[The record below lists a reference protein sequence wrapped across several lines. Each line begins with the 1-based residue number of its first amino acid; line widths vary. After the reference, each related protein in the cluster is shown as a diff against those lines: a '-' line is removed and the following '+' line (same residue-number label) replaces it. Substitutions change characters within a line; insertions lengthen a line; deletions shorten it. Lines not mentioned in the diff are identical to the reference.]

1 MAPFK
6 KTLLTVQQA
15 AELIGVTRGRVVQM
29 LQDGILSGQQY
40 PPVPYGRWLISYDAA
55 KHVAD
60 TKPPTGR
67 PRSGS

>member
-15 AELIGVTRGRVVQM
+15 AELIGVTRGRIVQM
-29 LQDGILSGQQY
+29 LQNGILSGEQF
-40 PPVPYGRWLISYDAA
+40 PPAPYGRWLISYDAA
-55 KHVAD
+55 KEIAD
-60 TKPPTGR
+60 NKPSTGR